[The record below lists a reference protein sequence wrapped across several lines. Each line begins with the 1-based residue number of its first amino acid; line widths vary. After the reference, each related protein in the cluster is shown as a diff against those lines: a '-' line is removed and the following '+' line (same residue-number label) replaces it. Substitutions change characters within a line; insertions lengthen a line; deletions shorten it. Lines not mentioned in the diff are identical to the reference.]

1 MSQLAQIGQ
10 TTRDIL
16 SWRRFLAHTVVYCS
30 TSVAARFTVGQTTSQ
45 KLMKGWCTGVV
56 RQVGIDILAEGL
68 ERLVPGQPSVI
79 VANHLSALD
88 IPVIGA
94 VMDIDYRW
102 VAKRSLF
109 FMPFIGWHLWASGHL
124 SIDRKR
130 AGNLERMQARVRE
143 VLDSGGSVVFFAEG
157 TRSRDGALQKFK
169 NGAFATAVNEGVPVV
184 PLVVDGTERLL
195 VKGSIAF
202 PKAGEKKV
210 RIRVLDA
217 LEPAGEGAGE
227 FAARVVDLRRRT
239 RQAMV
244 AALDELRGGPGMA
257 ERATVAEPG

>member
-10 TTRDIL
+10 TTRDVL

-30 TSVAARFTVGQTTSQ
+30 TSVAARFTVGQKTSQ
-45 KLMKGWCTGVV
+45 KLMKGWCAGVV
-56 RQVGIDILAEGL
+56 RQVGIDILAEGT
-68 ERLVPGQPSVI
+68 ERMVPGHPRVI

-109 FMPFIGWHLWASGHL
+109 FMPFIGWHLWASGHI

-143 VLDSGGSVVFFAEG
+143 TFDEGGSVVFFAEG

-169 NGAFATAVNEGVPVV
+169 NGAFATAVTEGVPVL

-195 VKGSIAF
+195 TKGSIAF
-202 PKAGEKKV
+202 PTAGEKKV
-210 RIRVLDA
+210 RLRVLDA
-217 LEPAGEGAGE
+217 IAPDPASSGE
-227 FAARVVDLRRRT
+227 FAPRVKSLRDRT
-239 RQAMV
+239 RRAMV
-244 AALDELRGGPGMA
+244 EALDEMRGGPGMA
-257 ERATVAEPG
+257 ERPTV